1 MNIWIYSDEKHRIL
15 GANPNDMTGN
25 TGWEQAEA
33 QDGFDLNNIW
43 DEYRVPLYKFVDGEI
58 AERSEEE
65 RAADRPKPQP
75 PQPTDRERIETLEQ
89 SLNLILSGE
98 VE

>member
-1 MNIWIYSDEKHRIL
+1 MNIWLYLDERRRIL

-33 QDGFDLNNIW
+33 PEDFDPNNIW

-65 RAADRPKPQP
+65 READRPKPEP
-75 PQPTDRERIETLEQ
+75 PQPTDRERIEILEQ
-89 SLNLILSGE
+89 SLDLILSGE